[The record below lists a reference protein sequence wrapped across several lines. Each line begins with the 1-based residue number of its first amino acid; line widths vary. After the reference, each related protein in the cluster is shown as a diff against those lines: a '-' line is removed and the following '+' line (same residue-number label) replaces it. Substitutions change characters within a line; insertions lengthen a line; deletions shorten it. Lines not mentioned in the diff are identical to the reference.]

1 MKKAYEIF
9 CYIILAVII
18 FLGICATLSSC
29 SILKTKASNFKDTA
43 AVKKVDSGR
52 VVTANNE
59 TKNENKWFKES
70 YYYNNDTTIQ
80 KNYYYT
86 QPTVVIR
93 EGGTTTNH
101 SSNQTKDS
109 SWKNSFDSLAAIIK
123 TSTKN
128 KEEQSFSFWHLIGV
142 AVVCI
147 AVSVLL
153 SKVKFSLKP

>member
-1 MKKAYEIF
+1 MKKAYEII
-9 CYIILAVII
+9 CYIIVAIILFLAI
-18 FLGICATLSSC
+18 GAALSSC
-29 SILKTKASNFKDTA
+29 SILKTKSSDFKDTA

-93 EGGTTTNH
+93 EGGSSTSQSNH
-101 SSNQTKDS
+101 NYKDS
-109 SWKNSFDSLAAIIK
+109 NWKSSFDSLAAIIK
-123 TSTKN
+123 NSTKN
-128 KEEQSFSFWHLIGV
+128 KEEQAFSFWHLIGI
-142 AVVCI
+142 AVICI